1 MKKILLIASLLILS
15 VGFSQQLIPVVETY
29 SDGNIKS
36 ITYHKKSRTGI
47 EKVKYEEYYK
57 NGQKYEEGTYKDGKQ
72 DGLYT
77 VWHENGQKEKEG
89 TYKKGNHDGL
99 WTRWYKNGQKY
110 EEGTYKDGKQDG
122 LYTEWYDNGQKR
134 LEYTYKDGE
143 LISEECW
150 DENGD
155 NLNCYTSGALVGIS
169 LKQAKKFFDEGVVF
183 VDTREDKYFT
193 DGHIQNAWNSGFFME
208 LLFKLDSLQT
218 KDGPVVIYCSD
229 DDDGSCEELAYDLYN
244 EGFTKLFVFK
254 GGWLEWNAAGYPTK

>member
-1 MKKILLIASLLILS
+1 MKKTLLIIVLLS
-15 VGFSQQLIPVVETY
+15 FGFSQKLSEVIETY
-29 SDGNIKS
+29 ENGNIKS

-47 EKVKYEEYYK
+47 EKVKYEEY
-57 NGQKYEEGTYKDGKQ
+57 
-72 DGLYT
+72 
-77 VWHENGQKEKEG
+77 
-89 TYKKGNHDGL
+89 
-99 WTRWYKNGQKY
+99 YKNGQKY